1 MYKWIILF
9 LLSTSVYS
17 LDVKEFEELKNNS
30 KYLLVNVYK
39 NNNTLKDLI
48 IELNSTK
55 KLSGITFASTNNP
68 ELIDLM
74 DVKIFPKLKW
84 FMKGDEYEFRGE
96 YTFEKV
102 KRLLSSATSHWAVPL
117 ESQEQFDKFIQIPP
131 NYTRAVSNDLEV
143 DLKSL
148 TIMLPTLTF
157 GHLRHG
163 GADLLPPGTLRVY
176 NNFGGTLNFYD
187 YQDGENVLSWLKEK
201 SSMDII
207 SQRWPLFRVMQDYSD
222 YHLLFFG
229 GISDKVKKL
238 SKYSPKIIF
247 VEVEPDNDYLYETFN
262 ISKPERTAVF
272 VNKTNGFKFKK
283 LELKHLGKFIVRNI
297 IKKKR
302 PKRKANHDE
311 L

>member
-1 MYKWIILF
+1 MYSI
-9 LLSTSVYS
+9 
-17 LDVKEFEELKNNS
+17 DVKDFEELKNNS

-39 NNNTLKDLI
+39 DNNTLENLI
-48 IELNSTK
+48 TKLNTTTRLK
-55 KLSGITFASTNNP
+55 NIAFVSTNNT

-102 KRLLSSATSHWAVPL
+102 KQLLLSATSQWAVPL
-117 ESQEQFDKFIQIPP
+117 ETQEQFDKFIDIPP

-157 GHLRHG
+157 GHLRYG
-163 GADLLPPGTLRVY
+163 GSELLPPGTLRVY
-176 NNFGGTLNFYD
+176 NNFDGTLKFYD
-187 YQDGENVLSWLKEK
+187 YQDGENVLSWLKK
-201 SSMDII
+201 KTSMNII
-207 SQRWPLFRVMQDYSD
+207 SQRWPLFRVMKEYSN

-229 GISDKVKKL
+229 GINKKVKKL

-262 ISKPERTAVF
+262 ISKPESTVVF
-272 VNKTNGFKFKK
+272 VNKTNGLSFKK

-297 IKKKR
+297 LKKKR
-302 PKRKANHDE
+302 PKRKAKHDE

>member
-1 MYKWIILF
+1 MHKWIIIF
-9 LLSTSVYS
+9 LLTTSAYS
-17 LDVKEFEELKNNS
+17 MDIKYFNSLKNNS
-30 KYLLVNVYK
+30 KFLLVNVYK
-39 NNNTLKDLI
+39 DNNTLEDLI
-48 IELNSTK
+48 VKLNSTK
-55 KLSGITFASTNNP
+55 ELSSITFASTNNSK
-68 ELIDLM
+68 LIDSM

-102 KRLLSSATSHWAVPL
+102 KRLLISATSQWAVPL

-131 NYTRAVSNDLEV
+131 NYTRVVSNDLEV

-157 GHLRHG
+157 GHLRYG
-163 GADLLPPGTLRVY
+163 AADLLPPGTLRVY
-176 NNFGGTLNFYD
+176 NNFGGTLKFYD
-187 YQDGENVLSWLKEK
+187 YNDKENVLSWLKKK
-201 SSMDII
+201 SSMNII
-207 SQRWPLFRVMQDYSD
+207 SQRWPLFRVMRDYSD

-229 GISDKVKKL
+229 GINAKVKKL

-262 ISKPERTAVF
+262 ISKPESTVVF
-272 VNKTNGFKFKK
+272 VNKTNGLKFQK

-302 PKRKANHDE
+302 PKRNVKHDE